1 MNFTYDY
8 GVFNTTMEWEN
19 DEHPAYADDN
29 SSIVES
35 VTGVIRSNDHEDRC
49 WTIANANKAT
59 SKSSVVFLKKCE
71 PQRLIGRQMW
81 NVMSGHIL
89 LADSNDPKTPSMNHK
104 WRSFVGIPYM
114 GIGQKLRT
122 RRVYDISMGGHQLL
136 ADKVDFIDMEMD
148 HMNNVYSPSSPG
160 TPDDSP
166 NSSPGSPGSPESQSS
181 PDSEN
186 EREWPECMFIGS
198 EDWTGGVSQM
208 FQMPG
213 HEHYLSCSVFDKND
227 AAEFFGKDPAT
238 AVYPDCLFLATT
250 ELANAWNMMIRS
262 PGHEVFQAQGCN
274 ALSYEF
280 LMSLA

>member
-1 MNFTYDY
+1 
-8 GVFNTTMEWEN
+8 
-19 DEHPAYADDN
+19 
-29 SSIVES
+29 
-35 VTGVIRSNDHEDRC
+35 
-49 WTIANANKAT
+49 
-59 SKSSVVFLKKCE
+59 
-71 PQRLIGRQMW
+71 
-81 NVMSGHIL
+81 
-89 LADSNDPKTPSMNHK
+89 
-104 WRSFVGIPYM
+104 
-114 GIGQKLRT
+114 
-122 RRVYDISMGGHQLL
+122 MGGHQLL

-186 EREWPECMFIGS
+186 EREWPDCMFIGS

-250 ELANAWNMMIRS
+250 ELANAWNMMIQS